1 MSSLA
6 TPVSLTAYGVWLRES
21 SVTSTIAR
29 ELEEQGYGALWLGSA
44 NGEVL
49 EGARIALAA
58 TRTLAAATGI
68 VNIWTSDARA
78 TASSYHRLEELAPGR
93 FLLGI
98 GAGHREANGPQAI
111 RPLQAMNDYLD
122 ILDGEGVPAD
132 RRVLA
137 ALGPRM
143 LRLSADRA
151 AGAHP
156 YLVNPAYT
164 RSARSIL
171 GDRPLLAPE
180 HKVAL
185 VNDRAEG
192 LRRAREGL
200 AIYLDRGMQNY
211 LNNFRR
217 LGFED
222 SDFAGGGS
230 ERLLDAMVAQG
241 SAEVIAG
248 KVRRHLDAGADH
260 VPLHPV
266 HDADDVVEVMGRIA
280 PALGLR

>member
-98 GAGHREANGPQAI
+98 GAG
-111 RPLQAMNDYLD
+111 
-122 ILDGEGVPAD
+122 
-132 RRVLA
+132 RR
-137 ALGPRM
+137 
-143 LRLSADRA
+143 
-151 AGAHP
+151 
-156 YLVNPAYT
+156 
-164 RSARSIL
+164 RSARS
-171 GDRPLLAPE
+171 RP
-180 HKVAL
+180 
-185 VNDRAEG
+185 
-192 LRRAREGL
+192 
-200 AIYLDRGMQNY
+200 
-211 LNNFRR
+211 
-217 LGFED
+217 
-222 SDFAGGGS
+222 
-230 ERLLDAMVAQG
+230 
-241 SAEVIAG
+241 
-248 KVRRHLDAGADH
+248 
-260 VPLHPV
+260 
-266 HDADDVVEVMGRIA
+266 
-280 PALGLR
+280 